1 MPEIFV
7 EGGRFLKRCV
17 VAVDA
22 PVEVT
27 LLDKL
32 PEQLH
37 VRSLSSTNDRR
48 PNRHAV
54 PLHTPENVIDDLLNG
69 STGNLFSTTRAVG
82 FANSGPKETEVV
94 LDFSDRS
101 HG

>member
-17 VAVDA
+17 VAVHA

-27 LLDKL
+27 LFDKL

-69 STGNLFSTTRAVG
+69 STGNLFPQLGQWGLPIRAQ
-82 FANSGPKETEVV
+82 
-94 LDFSDRS
+94 RRRR
-101 HG
+101 